1 MNHSSA
7 AFPFPLASF
16 VSPGSSTTRRSIG
29 SSSSSSS
36 LVINGS
42 LHPTMLHYCHL
53 LGYTATSFPYMLLM
67 TLVLLRNEIPFPSSW
82 FNWATTFSN
91 FNSLLVSISTL
102 DILLWLTYFRQLI
115 STRSIVSIALHRLHK
130 PAGCFPML
138 KGVPFKEQ
146 WPVLILFIIIPS
158 GLLIPLSCNSN
169 CILYSYLLPHYS
181 TPFFIMY
188 YFPN

>member
-1 MNHSSA
+1 MNHCSA
-7 AFPFPLASF
+7 AFPFTLASF

-29 SSSSSSS
+29 SSSSSS

-53 LGYTATSFPYMLLM
+53 LGYTATSFPYRLLM

-130 PAGCFPML
+130 PARCFPML

>member
-1 MNHSSA
+1 MNHS
-7 AFPFPLASF
+7 LASF

-36 LVINGS
+36 SLVFNGS
-42 LHPTMLHYCHL
+42 LHPTMLLYCHL
-53 LGYTATSFPYMLLM
+53 LGYTATCSWWLWCFSE
-67 TLVLLRNEIPFPSSW
+67 TNFPSSW

-91 FNSLLVSISTL
+91 LNCLLLSIPTL

-115 STRSIVSIALHRLHK
+115 STRAIVSIALHRLRTVR
-130 PAGCFPML
+130 CFTML

-158 GLLIPLSCNSN
+158 RLLIPLSCNSN
-169 CILYSYLLPHYS
+169 CILYSYLLPHYP

-188 YFPN
+188 YFPH

>member
-1 MNHSSA
+1 MNHS
-7 AFPFPLASF
+7 LASF

-36 LVINGS
+36 LVFNGS
-42 LHPTMLHYCHL
+42 LHPTMLLYCHL
-53 LGYTATSFPYMLLM
+53 LGCTATSFPYMLLM
-67 TLVLLRNEIPFPSSW
+67 TLVLLRNEFPLPSSW

-91 FNSLLVSISTL
+91 LNCLLVSIPTL
-102 DILLWLTYFRQLI
+102 NILLWLTYFRQLI
-115 STRSIVSIALHRLHK
+115 STRAIVSIALHRLHK
-130 PAGCFPML
+130 PVRCFPIL

-158 GLLIPLSCNSN
+158 RLLIPLSCNSN
-169 CILYSYLLPHYS
+169 CILYSYLLPHYP